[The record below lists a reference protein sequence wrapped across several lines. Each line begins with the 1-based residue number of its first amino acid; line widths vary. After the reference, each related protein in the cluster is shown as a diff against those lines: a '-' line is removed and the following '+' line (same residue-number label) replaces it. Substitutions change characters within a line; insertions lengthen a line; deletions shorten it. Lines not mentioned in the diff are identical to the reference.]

1 MEAARPFR
9 PIVRFVSVVGMDTGC
24 VERAR
29 PQAAGLPLPPDE
41 LLQEVRQLHALLDQ
55 LVGLS
60 APGEAW
66 RLQPL
71 RRNVDLALER
81 PETLLTA
88 DNQLDFIEELTE
100 ALWQE
105 PMDEPGAS
113 CRPGSTWEEN
123 LRREELRRSVWDRL
137 DASAELLCERVER
150 WHVARVAAG
159 GWRTGERRTSPV

>member
-1 MEAARPFR
+1 VGKALPLRRIVRLVSVAGADTGFMERPRVEAA
-9 PIVRFVSVVGMDTGC
+9 
-24 VERAR
+24 E
-29 PQAAGLPLPPDE
+29 LPLPPEE
-41 LLQEVRQLHALLDQ
+41 LLQEVRQLRGLLDQ

-105 PMDEPGAS
+105 PMDELGA
-113 CRPGSTWEEN
+113 GSRSGATWEEN
-123 LRREELRRSVWDRL
+123 ARREELRRSVWDRL
-137 DASAELLCERVER
+137 DARAELLCERVER
-150 WHVARVAAG
+150 WHVARVAPPG
-159 GWRTGERRTSPV
+159 ERTGEHRSSPA